1 MASPMNKSASESE
14 IDQMSINANI
24 TPPNYV
30 FQRTKRSREEISITE
45 QLDEFKKDIKEM
57 MALFMTKHERELQ
70 KVSLTLKDIQESNL
84 NIQDTIKLL
93 TSQNQDLEKKVS
105 QMEIQVKE
113 DRKYITTLE
122 HKIEE
127 METGSRKANFVIKNV
142 PKMTGE
148 SKQDLINMVMSLTKN
163 IDCPMIKNDIKDVYR
178 VRGNK
183 QNYNTPIVVETGS
196 TLLKNDILKM
206 SKNFSIKNKSKLCC
220 KHLGFKT
227 HDDTPI
233 FLSEHLTA
241 KGSRLYF
248 LARDLKRSGGYKY
261 CWTAYG
267 KVLVKKDDQA
277 PSLIIS
283 NEAQIQHLMQK
294 V

>member
-1 MASPMNKSASESE
+1 MASPMNKSPSESE
-14 IDQMSINANI
+14 IDQMS

-30 FQRTKRSREEISITE
+30 SHRSKRSWEDILIAEK
-45 QLDEFKKDIKEM
+45 LDDFKKEIKDM
-57 MALFMTKHERELQ
+57 MAVFMSTQERELQ
-70 KVSLTLKDIQESNL
+70 KVSLTLKDIQESNI

-93 TSQNQDLEKKVS
+93 SSQNLDLEKKIS

-113 DRKYITTLE
+113 DKKYITTLE
-122 HKIEE
+122 HKIEDL
-127 METGSRKANFVIKNV
+127 ETGCRKSNFVIKNV
-142 PKMTGE
+142 PKITGE
-148 SKQDLINMVMSLTKN
+148 SKQDLIDMVMSLSQN
-163 IDCPMIKNDIKDVYR
+163 IDCSMVKNDIKDIYR

-183 QNYNTPIVVETGS
+183 QNFNTPIVVETGS
-196 TLLKNDILKM
+196 TLLKNNILRM
-206 SKNFSIKNKSKLCC
+206 AKNFNIKYKTKLCC

-227 HDDTPI
+227 HEDSPI

-248 LARDLKRSGGYKY
+248 LARDLKRSGAYKY

-283 NEAQIQHLMQK
+283 SEAQIQQLMQE

>member
-1 MASPMNKSASESE
+1 MNKSASESE
-14 IDQMSINANI
+14 INQMSINANV

-30 FQRTKRSREEISITE
+30 FQRAKRSREDISIAE
-45 QLDEFKKDIKEM
+45 QLDEFKKEIKEM
-57 MALFMTKHERELQ
+57 MALFMTKHEREIQ
-70 KVSLTLKDIQESNL
+70 QVTLTLKEIQESNI

-93 TSQNQDLEKKVS
+93 MSQNVDLEKKIS
-105 QMEIQVKE
+105 QLENHAKE
-113 DRKYITTLE
+113 DKKHIITLE
-122 HKIEE
+122 QKIED
-127 METGSRKANFVIKNV
+127 METGCRKTNFVIKNV
-142 PKMTGE
+142 PKIVGE
-148 SKQDLINMVMSLTKN
+148 SKQDLIDMVISLSKN
-163 IDCPMIKNDIKDVYR
+163 IDSSINKNDIKDIYR

-206 SKNFSIKNKSKLCC
+206 AKNFNIKYKTKLCC

-227 HDDTPI
+227 HDDTPV

-241 KGSRLYF
+241 MGSRLFF
-248 LARDLKRSGGYKY
+248 LARDLKKSGAYKY

-267 KVLVKKDDQA
+267 KVLVKQDDQA
-277 PSLIIS
+277 PTLIIRS
-283 NEAQIQHLMQK
+283 EAQIQQLMQK